1 MTRHPTAILEPGAE
15 VGEGT
20 TLGPY
25 SLVAR
30 GARVGRG
37 CTLHAHAIVAAGTTL
52 GDANQVF
59 SFAVLG
65 GAPQHRRY
73 SGEPVP
79 LVVGD
84 GNVFREHV
92 TVHSGTR
99 RATTIGSGNFFMV
112 GAHVGHDARVGS
124 DCTLANGVQ
133 LAGHVEVADHVTFGG
148 LAAVGQ
154 FVRIGEGAFVAGG
167 AMVERDVPPFVIVQ
181 GDRARVRVLNVV
193 GLRRMGVPEA
203 SIAELRRVFRALWI
217 AKRAPDDVA
226 SSDPYA
232 ARLLAARASCR
243 RSR

>member
-1 MTRHPTAILEPGAE
+1 MDQHPTAILEPGAE

-25 SLVAR
+25 ALVAR

-37 CTLHAHAIVAAGTTL
+37 CTLHAHAIVAAGATL
-52 GDANQVF
+52 GDANEVF
-59 SFAVLG
+59 PFAVLG
-65 GAPQHRRY
+65 GVPQHRRY
-73 SGEPVP
+73 GGHPWP
-79 LVVGD
+79 LVVGR
-84 GNVFREHV
+84 GNTFREHV
-92 TVHSGTR
+92 TVHAGTE
-99 RATTIGSGNFFMV
+99 RATTIGAGNLFMV
-112 GAHVGHDARVGS
+112 GAHVGHDVRVGS

-148 LAAVGQ
+148 LAAVAQ
-154 FVRIGEGAFVAGG
+154 FVRVGEGAFVAGG

-193 GLRRMGVPEA
+193 GLRRMGVPDA
-203 SIAELRRVFRALWI
+203 SLAELRRVFRALWI
-217 AKRAPDDVA
+217 AKRAPSDVVTA
-226 SSDPYA
+226 DPFA